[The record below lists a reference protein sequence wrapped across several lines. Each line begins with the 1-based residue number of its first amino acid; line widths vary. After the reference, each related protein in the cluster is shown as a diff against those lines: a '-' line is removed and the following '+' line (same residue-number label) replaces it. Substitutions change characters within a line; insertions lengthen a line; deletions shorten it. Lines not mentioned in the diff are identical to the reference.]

1 MNIHMGNIQK
11 QTDER
16 GFASIVIA
24 LTLVIIL
31 ALLTVGFAQLTRRE
45 QQNALNKQLAV
56 QAYYA
61 SEAGINDA
69 AADITAHRVTQS
81 NANCTPTPTVTAGTN
96 YNLHNKDINS
106 QLGVSYSCVSI
117 DLNPTNLAYTNVSDR
132 SFRTISFSSAS
143 GAKISTLTIAWTT
156 ADGQNTP
163 PSSFLKQSS
172 WTTNKYPA
180 AMEISLTPLTSLD
193 RASLTASDFTFYG
206 YPVTGPGTTVLYAS
220 SSSATEG
227 SVNDA
232 HCTGGSC
239 SITINVSS
247 LNTTG
252 PFLLH
257 LTNHYDKSNIMVTGL
272 DATNAAVKFQG
283 GQAVIDS
290 TGRARDVLKRLQV
303 HVPIADGNALPNYA
317 IEAGNVCKRI
327 TTYPNASG
335 SGSTDAFHQSTNG
348 LGAPLPIGST
358 DPCYLN

>member
-1 MNIHMGNIQK
+1 MITIQK

-61 SEAGINDA
+61 SETGINDA
-69 AADITAHRVTQS
+69 AADIAANRVTQS
-81 NANCTPTPTVTAGTN
+81 NSGCTPTATLGAGSN

-143 GAKISTLTIAWTT
+143 VAIIDTLTIGWTS

-163 PSSFLKQSS
+163 PTNPSGFLKQSS

-180 AMEISLTPLTSLD
+180 VMEISLTPLTSVD
-193 RASLTASDFTFYG
+193 RTSLTNGDFTFFG
-206 YPVTGPGTTVLYAS
+206 YPVTAPGTMVSYAT

-227 SVNDA
+227 SINNA
-232 HCTGGSC
+232 HCNGGSC
-239 SITINVSS
+239 SITINVAS

-257 LTNHYDKSNIMVTGL
+257 LTNHYDKSNIKVTGL
-272 DATNAAVKFQG
+272 DHLGAAVKFQG

-317 IEAGNVCKRI
+317 IEAGNVCKRV

-335 SGSTDAFHQSTNG
+335 AGSTDAFHVSAQG
-348 LGAPLPIGST
+348 LGGIAT
-358 DPCYLN
+358 AADPCYLN